1 MTDLRP
7 CPFCSLPDGKL
18 ERYGPRSG
26 WHVVCVYCTA
36 QGPNHGS
43 KEEAVSS
50 WNMRRVPKM
59 AFCSC
64 MDGPNDPNPKC
75 EYCGG
80 MGEWPFPK
88 STNTLLTATPLDQTN
103 NGVGM
108 DRNGKMWLEHPSNM
122 PGLSCIS
129 KAKLDDNGSE

>member
-1 MTDLRP
+1 MTDLLP

-50 WNMRRVPKM
+50 WNMRRIPK
-59 AFCSC
+59 
-64 MDGPNDPNPKC
+64 K
-75 EYCGG
+75 G
-80 MGEWPFPK
+80 MGG
-88 STNTLLTATPLDQTN
+88 LTAATFDPTN

-108 DRNGKMWLEHPSNM
+108 DHNGKIWLEHPSNM
-122 PGLSCIS
+122 PGLPSIF
-129 KAKLDDNGSE
+129 KDKPVDGESE